1 MNNPESL
8 KKYPF
13 KVTIDDGFGAYEYQF
28 ETTREV
34 SIYDIA
40 EQIAKKLR
48 CETPEG
54 KFLES

>member
-1 MNNPESL
+1 MNNPEPL

-13 KVTIDDGFGAYEYQF
+13 KVTINDGFGAYEYRF
-28 ETTREV
+28 ETTQDV

-48 CETPEG
+48 CEPPEG